1 MIRLVMVE
9 NQESVMEGIGMLDG
23 QHWVLTVELGYVCRR
38 QFCVAEGMDFHGYAR
53 SLFRQKVKCA
63 DVHIT
68 VNENDILRGLL
79 YQACQ
84 QAERIVDLPVKKYLL
99 AGFGMGVNEIEY
111 LLEFFVGFLLIGE
124 LLQFHSFDTFEHMG
138 VTGDEYESIH
148 DAYADIYG
156 DFAAEDCRQHG
167 YALLGEGIGRD
178 TPPTM
183 CGT

>member
-1 MIRLVMVE
+1 
-9 NQESVMEGIGMLDG
+9 MEGIGMLDG

-68 VNENDILRGLL
+68 VNQNNILRGFL

-84 QAERIVDLPVKKYLL
+84 QAEGIVDLPVKKYLL
-99 AGFGMGVNEIEY
+99 AGLGMGVNEIEY

-124 LLQFHSFDTFEHMG
+124 LLQSN
-138 VTGDEYESIH
+138 IW
-148 DAYADIYG
+148 
-156 DFAAEDCRQHG
+156 
-167 YALLGEGIGRD
+167 ALLAMNRRISTNASMMRILTSMATSLRRTAD
-178 TPPTM
+178 NMAMP
-183 CGT
+183 CSVKA